1 MTRYNIRNLSFG
13 GLQNFA
19 EGYKGRV
26 DTCVVELDCIF
37 SAKKELHYVF
47 SLALQFDNEKKI
59 LTLNIRSGDV
69 FNSVRI

>member
-1 MTRYNIRNLSFG
+1 MRNLSLG

-37 SAKKELHYVF
+37 SAKKDLHYVF
-47 SLALQFDNEKKI
+47 SLALQFDNEKI
-59 LTLNIRSGDV
+59 LRPAEYYSA
-69 FNSVRI
+69 RKKKCH

>member
-1 MTRYNIRNLSFG
+1 MRNLSLE

-47 SLALQFDNEKKI
+47 SLALQFDNEKNTH
-59 LTLNIRSGDV
+59 LEY
-69 FNSVRI
+69 